1 MKKNNT
7 AEKALFEAEKIT
19 EALKKGTEKT
29 LKNIV
34 SEAINSMIADEDDE
48 DKVEPIEDDSLKS
61 VEDEETDDVPE
72 VTDVDDES
80 DEDEEEGST
89 EYDTPGKEDEL
100 SDMEEFKVSDDEFDI
115 SGVEGDEVLK
125 LISQLDDD
133 DQIIVKKDED
143 GTFDV
148 KSSESQLDTDD
159 ELFDDDEDSDAL
171 EDDDKELDIDIEDD
185 DVNDKELDIDI
196 EDDDVDDEDNI
207 ELELDS
213 DDDDD
218 VDELNEENLG
228 YTDSYQK
235 DVFAKKPNMKLT
247 SKNTID
253 VNDGLPLGS
262 ERPWAKSCEGKPFC
276 KSINEADSI
285 STQAARK
292 MVKTKHKQHRP
303 NTPEE
308 VLKVDSPLS
317 ETVKKIVNKAKEIQA
332 ENKQYKQAINGI
344 KKALYEAAVLNVNYG
359 KVVSLLVNE
368 SATKEEKNSIV
379 ERFNNVKTIKEGN
392 ELYNTIKKEL
402 TEIKKGSTII
412 ERAISVGASNT
423 INETTIYNTKDNPSL
438 NLMERMESLYKKRK

>member
-72 VTDVDDES
+72 VTDVDDDS
-80 DEDEEEGST
+80 DEDKEEGST
-89 EYDTPGKEDEL
+89 EYDTPGEEDEL

-171 EDDDKELDIDIEDD
+171 EDD
-185 DVNDKELDIDI
+185 DKELDIDI

-344 KKALYEAAVLNVNYG
+344 KKALYKAAVLNVNYG
-359 KVVSLLVNE
+359 KVVCWLVNE

>member
-72 VTDVDDES
+72 VTDVDDDS
-80 DEDEEEGST
+80 DEDKEEGST

-171 EDDDKELDIDIEDD
+171 EDD
-185 DVNDKELDIDI
+185 DKELDIDI